1 MNAILLA
8 GACAGALMV
17 FLTTDPDKVAA
28 AKEEAAHGFMTRD
41 VTVNPQTGAKEETMV
56 LGFLDEEQPAQQ

>member
-8 GACAGALMV
+8 GACAGALIV
-17 FLTTDPDKVAA
+17 FLTADPEKVAA

-41 VTVNPQTGAKEETMV
+41 VTVNPKTGAEEETMV
-56 LGFLDEEQPAQQ
+56 LGFLDAQ